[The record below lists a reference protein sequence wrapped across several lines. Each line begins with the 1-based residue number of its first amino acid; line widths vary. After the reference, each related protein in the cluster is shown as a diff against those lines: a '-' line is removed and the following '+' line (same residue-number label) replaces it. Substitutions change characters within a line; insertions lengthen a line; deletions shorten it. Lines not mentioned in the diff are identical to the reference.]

1 MEQLSISTT
10 RLRLRHLV
18 ASDLSDF
25 HAYRSDPKV
34 TQYQSFE
41 PYSLEQAKA
50 FLIENATYNYGHPG
64 EWVQFGIEKINEN
77 RLIGDFAI
85 KINPYFPELA
95 EIGIS
100 IAHEEQQKGYAKEAI
115 LWLLD
120 YLFAKKGIHRVTALT
135 DVKNIASIQL
145 LKSVGF
151 RKEAHF
157 IENVFFKGQWESEY
171 QFALLKR
178 EWSPEKFK
186 TYLSPN
192 H

>member
-18 ASDLSDF
+18 ASDLGDF

-41 PYSLEQAKA
+41 PYSLAQAEG
-50 FLIENATYNYGHPG
+50 FILENTNFNFGHPG
-64 EWVQFGIEKINEN
+64 EWVQFGIENVNQN

-85 KINPYFPELA
+85 KIDQYYPQLV
-95 EIGIS
+95 EIGIT
-100 IAHEEQQKGYAKEAI
+100 IAREEQQKGYAKEAV
-115 LWLLD
+115 LGLLD
-120 YLFAKKGIHRVTALT
+120 YLFAKKGIHRVSALT
-135 DVKNIASIQL
+135 DVKNTASIEL

-157 IENVFFKGQWESEY
+157 IENVFFKGQWKSEY

-178 EWSPEKFK
+178 EWRPEKFK
-186 TYLSPN
+186 TNL
-192 H
+192 